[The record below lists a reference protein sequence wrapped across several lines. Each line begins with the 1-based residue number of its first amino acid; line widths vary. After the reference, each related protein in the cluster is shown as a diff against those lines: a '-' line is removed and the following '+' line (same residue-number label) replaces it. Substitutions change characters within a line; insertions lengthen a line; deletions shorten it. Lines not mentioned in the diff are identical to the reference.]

1 MVSNGDEID
10 VNDFGVCKIVADGK
24 YIVYLVEEED
34 ESINWYLNPDY
45 NSDTILVNRKVDFVR
60 ER

>member
-10 VNDFGVCKIVADGK
+10 VHDFGICQINEDGS
-24 YIVYLVEEED
+24 IFAYLVEEED
-34 ESINWYLNPDY
+34 ESINWYLNPGR
-45 NSDTILVNRKVDFVR
+45 SDTILATRKVNFVR

>member
-10 VNDFGVCKIVADGK
+10 VHDFGICRINEDGD
-24 YIVYLVEEED
+24 IIAYLVEEED
-34 ESINWYLNPDY
+34 DSINWYLNPER
-45 NSDTILVNRKVDFVR
+45 SDTILATRKVNFVR